1 MTKHIFSFLALGD
14 SYTIGEAVPIYESF
28 PYQTVQLLRA
38 AGLHFYA
45 PEIVAKTGWTTFEL
59 AEHILHSKLNEHYD
73 FVTLLI
79 GVNNQFRGL
88 STEDYTTDFEFLL
101 HKAIHFADEKN
112 DRVIVLSIPDYGV
125 TPFAKKMEPCYDITI
140 KKSTGMCELTHIFD
154 RLNRITSGVF
164 ETSYSVQAI
173 LDGSCFSKSETP
185 TCLTLTAGSIL
196 E

>member
-1 MTKHIFSFLALGD
+1 
-14 SYTIGEAVPIYESF
+14 
-28 PYQTVQLLRA
+28 
-38 AGLHFYA
+38 
-45 PEIVAKTGWTTFEL
+45 
-59 AEHILHSKLNEHYD
+59 
-73 FVTLLI
+73 
-79 GVNNQFRGL
+79 
-88 STEDYTTDFEFLL
+88 
-101 HKAIHFADEKN
+101 
-112 DRVIVLSIPDYGV
+112 
-125 TPFAKKMEPCYDITI
+125 MEPCYDITI